1 MDKRLLILTAL
12 TVLGMTFLSFPDGAY
27 SVSLIVVLGL
37 PAIFILQK
45 YPEKKDFL
53 VNIFLLGLLLRLWLG
68 LVIHV
73 FDLREAF
80 GPDAFT
86 YHNLG
91 ERLRL
96 VWTGVTV
103 PNDIRTYLATSP
115 TNPGWGMIRLVAILY
130 MIFGQ
135 SILAAQTFCA
145 VFGAL
150 TAPMVYFC
158 AEKIFNN
165 SRVSKISAL
174 LVAVFPSFVIW
185 SSQLLKDGLIVFL
198 LVTTMVLVL
207 QLQKK
212 MNYFF
217 VVLLLLSVFGI
228 YVMRFY
234 IFYMLAISIVGS
246 FFIGSG
252 SSAKTMVRNLF
263 IVMVLGIGLTYMGV
277 IRSAGDNL
285 GTYGNLEK
293 IQMSRQ
299 DLASSADSGFGE
311 DVDVSTAGGLI
322 AAIPIGLVYLM
333 FSPFPWQIGKVSQ
346 LMVLPETLVWW
357 GLIPIMIS
365 GLIYTIRHKFRAAIP
380 VIIFSLMLTLS
391 YSIFQGNVGM
401 LYRQRIQIQ
410 VFLFMFVAVGWT
422 LIAERRENKK
432 LMIRARNAEL
442 ERRLRLNVSR

>member
-12 TVLGMTFLSFPDGAY
+12 TGLGMIFLSFPDGAY
-27 SVSLIVVLGL
+27 SVTLIVVLAL
-37 PAIFILQK
+37 PAVLIMEK

-53 VNIFLLGLLLRLWLG
+53 INIFLLGLLLRLWLG
-68 LVIHV
+68 LAIHI
-73 FDLREAF
+73 FDLRDAF
-80 GPDAFT
+80 GPDAYT
-86 YHNLG
+86 YNNLG
-91 ERLRL
+91 ERLREI
-96 VWTGVTV
+96 WTGVSV
-103 PNDIRTYLATSP
+103 PNDSRTYLAKSP
-115 TNPGWGMIRLVAILY
+115 TNTGWGMIRIVAIIY

-135 SILAAQTFCA
+135 SILTAQSFCA

-165 SRVSKISAL
+165 KRVSMFSAL
-174 LVAVFPSFVIW
+174 SVAVFPSFIIW

-217 VVLLLLSVFGI
+217 VVLLILSVFGI

-252 SSAKTMVRNLF
+252 TTAKTMVRNLF
-263 IVMVLGIGLTYMGV
+263 IVMILGIGLTYLGV

-311 DVDVSTAGGLI
+311 DVDVSTVGGLI

-357 GLIPIMIS
+357 ALIPIMIS

-380 VIIFSLMLTLS
+380 VILFSLMLTLS

-442 ERRLRLNVSR
+442 EKRLRLHASR